1 MTLNEVARLFE
12 TGQLALAESACR
24 SLLLRSPRDPSVHAL
39 LAEILDAAGRAPE
52 AAAAANAALTI
63 DPAFAPA
70 LALRGALALRA
81 GRASEAIKDFELALP
96 RLGGHAL
103 VVYRYALALHQV
115 GRDNEADTALERAAA
130 LAPRWPAPR
139 VDLGHL
145 ALRHNRYDDAERHYR
160 HALAIPG
167 APPELLRQLGD
178 CLIAARRPADA
189 LAVYRQRLAMLA
201 NDGLAWRGVAQVLE
215 MTGAPAGERVTAWGR
230 AAQFQGDVIDHTRH
244 GLALVSA
251 GDYAAAHVAFGHAL
265 AREPENLPA
274 AWAAMQY
281 PPEPIHADDDA
292 VSTFRSR
299 WDAEFARLSSRLE
312 AAPPALALTTVASAS
327 NFFRHY
333 VDEDVL
339 DVQRRYAALLERIV
353 SRAVPIAPLADR
365 TAVDGRIRVALF
377 SAHFYD
383 HTILRLFGPML
394 SGLDRTRF
402 HVHAFSAGLHDH
414 AGRAFA
420 ERVEGHTHATLS
432 VAGWAERIRAFAPD
446 VLIYS
451 DIGMDAVSQCL
462 STLRLAP
469 VQAVL
474 WGHPVTT
481 GSPSIDWFLTPGS
494 METEVAEANYSERLW
509 RLPGVGCCFAP
520 PEDTREIPP
529 ELAERDPSRV
539 EVGFVQSFAKNLPR
553 HDRVL
558 ARIAAAAPAVRF
570 HLTPA
575 NNPRISDQVL
585 ARTEAAFAAA
595 GLDPARHLG
604 IVRGL
609 PRPQFLALAGAL
621 DFAVD
626 SLGWSGGNTTLEM
639 LWGGLPVVTLP
650 GRTMRTRHTLAMLKL
665 LDLPELIA
673 GSEDE
678 LVSIAARLAGS
689 ADLRADLRG
698 RIEARK
704 HRLFDDR
711 SVIGALEDFLENSRG
726 QGHTAGLTHAPP
738 RQ

>member
-1 MTLNEVARLFE
+1 MTLNDIARLFE
-12 TGQLALAESACR
+12 TGRLAEAEAAGR
-24 SLLLRSPRDPSVHAL
+24 ALVARTPRDPAAHVL
-39 LAEILDAAGRAPE
+39 LAEILHAMRRDTDAALAVAAAIAIDPGYAPAHALRGTLALGAGRADE
-52 AAAAANAALTI
+52 AVAA
-63 DPAFAPA
+63 
-70 LALRGALALRA
+70 
-81 GRASEAIKDFELALP
+81 FERALP
-96 RLGGHAL
+96 VLGQHAL
-103 VVYRYALALHQV
+103 VVYRYALAQHRA
-115 GRDNEADTALERAAA
+115 GRDDAARVALERAAGV
-130 LAPRWPAPR
+130 APGWPAPR
-139 VDLGHL
+139 IDLGHL
-145 ALRHNRYDDAERHYR
+145 ALRLDRHDEAERHYR
-160 HALAIPG
+160 QALAIPG

-178 CLIAARRPADA
+178 CLVTARRPAEA
-189 LAVYRQRLAMLA
+189 LATYRQRLAA
-201 NDGLAWRGVAQVLE
+201 APNDGLAWRGVAQALE
-215 MTGAPAGERVTAWGR
+215 MSGAPAGERVTAWGR
-230 AAQFQGDVIDHTRH
+230 AAQFHGDAIDHTRH
-244 GLALVSA
+244 GLALVAA
-251 GDYAAAHVAFGHAL
+251 GDYPAAHAAFGRAL
-265 AREPENLPA
+265 AREPGNLPA

-292 VSTFRSR
+292 VDAFRAR
-299 WDAEFARLSSRLE
+299 WDADFARLAARLN
-312 AAPPALALTTVASAS
+312 AAPPALALATVASAS
-327 NFFRHY
+327 DFFRHY

-339 DVQRRYAALLERIV
+339 DVQRRYAALLAGIAA
-353 SRAVPIAPLADR
+353 RAVPAAAGPQSPAG
-365 TAVDGRIRVALF
+365 DGRIRVALF

-394 SGLDRTRF
+394 SGLDRARF

-420 ERVEGHTHATLS
+420 ERLEGHTHAALP

-446 VLIYS
+446 VLVYA

-481 GSPSIDWFLTPGS
+481 GSPAMDWFLTPGP
-494 METEVAEANYSERLW
+494 MEPEGAEAHYSERLW

-520 PEDTREIPP
+520 PEDAGETPP
-529 ELAERDPSRV
+529 ELATREPDRV
-539 EVGFVQSFAKNLPR
+539 EIGFVQSFAKNLPR
-553 HDRVL
+553 HDRLL

-575 NNPRISDQVL
+575 NNPRISDQVR

-609 PRPQFLALAGAL
+609 PRPQFLALGHAL

-639 LWGGLPVVTLP
+639 LWGGLPVITCP
-650 GRTMRTRHTLAMLKL
+650 GRTMRTRHTLAMLEL
-665 LDLPELIA
+665 LELPELIA

-678 LVSIAARLAGS
+678 LVAIAVRLAAS

-711 SVIGALEDFLENSRG
+711 SVIGALEDFIVANAR
-726 QGHTAGLTHAPP
+726 
-738 RQ
+738 